1 MEEEKKVP
9 AVAGT
14 KTDGSAGTSGYF
26 ANFDFSKLE
35 TSLEEMFKNGVH
47 FGHHKSRK
55 NPKADE
61 YVFGTRNGI
70 NIIDLQKTSESLKEA
85 LDFITDLAASGQ
97 DILFV
102 GTKKQVKVIIES
114 AARRSGMPFVNER
127 WLGGTFSNFKVISER
142 TKYLRE
148 GQEKMGKGEYSKYT
162 KFEQMKIAE
171 ELERLEKR
179 MGGIKNMTKFP
190 GAIFAAGVIEDHLAI
205 KEARAKNIPIVA
217 IVDSNVSPEGIDYP
231 IPANDDAVSSL
242 RLIVGYIT
250 KAILEGKEK
259 PKLSADSQPK
269 SE

>member
-1 MEEEKKVP
+1 MKEEKNVSTPVEKK
-9 AVAGT
+9 AGE
-14 KTDGSAGTSGYF
+14 DYF

-35 TSLEEMFKNGVH
+35 ISLEEMFKGGVH

-61 YVFGTRNGI
+61 YVFGTRNAI
-70 NIIDLQKTSESLKEA
+70 NIIDLQKTSERLKEA
-85 LDFITDLAASGQ
+85 ISFVTNLAAAGQ

-102 GTKKQVKVIIES
+102 GTKKQVKGIIKS
-114 AARRSGMPFVNER
+114 AAIRLGMPYVNER
-127 WLGGTFSNFKVISER
+127 WLGGTFSNFSVISER

-148 GQEKMGKGEYSKYT
+148 GQEKMEKGEYSKYT

-190 GAIFAAGVIEDHLAI
+190 SAIFAAGAIEDHLAI
-205 KEARAKNIPIVA
+205 KEAKAKNIPIIA

-242 RLIVGYIT
+242 KLIVGYIA

-259 PKLSADSQPK
+259 IKAPGSDQPK